1 MCKVIKIFQITQT
14 VSDFYYHISFSIH
27 PGEKVAL
34 VGLNGSGKS
43 TLLLHHLIST
53 FYLSCL

>member
-1 MCKVIKIFQITQT
+1 MNTPALQFNDVCFSYPGGKEVLR
-14 VSDFYYHISFSIH
+14 HISFSIL

-43 TLLLHHLIST
+43 TLLLHT
-53 FYLSCL
+53 